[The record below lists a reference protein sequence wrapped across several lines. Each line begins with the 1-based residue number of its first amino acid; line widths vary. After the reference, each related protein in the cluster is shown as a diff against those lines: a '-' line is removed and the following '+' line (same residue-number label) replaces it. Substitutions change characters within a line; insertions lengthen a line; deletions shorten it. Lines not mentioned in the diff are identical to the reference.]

1 MAAAVSNIF
10 VLMLE
15 NRSFDHMLGF
25 SGISGTDAVSAT
37 TRQANGLTGSES
49 NSYQGNSFAVTQP
62 ANAVMAADPGH
73 EFTDT
78 LEQLCGPNATYP
90 AGGNYPGINNS
101 GFVSDYGSHV
111 SSRFG
116 DIMKCFSPGQ
126 LPVLNALAKSFALCD
141 SWFASMPGPTFPNR
155 FFACAAS
162 SGGLDHSPTTAEILT
177 WETIS
182 GFAFPHGSI
191 FDALAQKFATGW
203 RIYAGDSFPLA
214 TALKG
219 IHRAGV
225 VDFSAFAS
233 DVAKPDYPSPYTWIE
248 PNYGD
253 VAAGTYEGGNSQ
265 HPLDGV
271 TQGEAL
277 IKATYEAIRNSP
289 HWNTSLLIVTWDEHG
304 GFYDHVQP
312 PRAVPPGDTQPGSKY
327 NHYGFTFAQ
336 YGVRVPAVVVSPL
349 IPANIIDNR
358 LYDHASIPAT
368 VEAAFGLPPLTA
380 RDSGANNVLPLL
392 SLAEPRTDCP
402 TALPEP
408 ALLVAAKIRQRVPR
422 MSDTVDSGNLPGHLL
437 AAMRLDMV
445 LSPPSETHAILA
457 RAQAI
462 QTRGQ
467 ARQYVHEVESK
478 KGAERTNAAGA
489 MGTVRKA
496 KRPAKK
502 KLKKKTRKTRKRASK
517 SAR

>member
-1 MAAAVSNIF
+1 MAATVSNIF

-25 SGISGTDAVSAT
+25 SGISGTDAVSGLK
-37 TRQANGLTGSES
+37 RQANGLKGTES
-49 NSYQGNSFAVTQP
+49 NSYQGQSFAVTQP
-62 ANAVMAADPGH
+62 AGAVMPVDPGH

-78 LEQLCGPNATYP
+78 LEQLCGAGATYP
-90 AGGNYPGINNS
+90 AGGSYPAIDNS
-101 GFVSDYGSHV
+101 GFVSDYGSV
-111 SSRFG
+111 ASSKFG

-155 FFACAAS
+155 FFACGAS

-177 WETIS
+177 WETIA
-182 GFAFPHGSI
+182 GFQFPHGSI

-203 RIYAGDSFPLA
+203 RIYAGDNFPLA
-214 TALKG
+214 AALKG
-219 IHRAGV
+219 IHHANV
-225 VDFSAFAS
+225 VNFSAFAR
-233 DVAKPDYPSPYTWIE
+233 DVAKPSYPWPYTWIE

-253 VAAGTYEGGNSQ
+253 VAGGTYQGGNSQ

-271 TQGEAL
+271 TRGEAL

-304 GFYDHVQP
+304 GFYDHIQP

-327 NHYGFTFAQ
+327 NHYGFTFGQ

-349 IPANIIDNR
+349 IPANVIDNR

-368 VEAAFGLPPLTA
+368 VEAAFGLGPLTA
-380 RDSGANNVLPLL
+380 RDAAANNVLPLL
-392 SLAEPRTDCP
+392 SLSTPRADCP
-402 TALPEP
+402 TTLPNP
-408 ALLVAAKIRQRVPR
+408 ATLVAARIRQLVPK
-422 MSDTVDSGNLPGHLL
+422 MNETVDSGNLPGRLL
-437 AAMRLDMV
+437 AATRLDME

-457 RAQAI
+457 RVQTI
-462 QTRGQ
+462 QTREQ
-467 ARQYVHEVESK
+467 AQQYIHEVERKQGVESTK
-478 KGAERTNAAGA
+478 AARPTRMRT
-489 MGTVRKA
+489 K
-496 KRPAKK
+496 AKK
-502 KLKKKTRKTRKRASK
+502 KLKKKTKKRASK